1 MATRPPHAAAHHH
14 TRSPYTASLVEK
26 AFGAMPTDFSFS
38 SLVAA
43 FGRHGD
49 GSHTSAETVTRH
61 GGVRST
67 LFLIGIDGSQL
78 HTASAM
84 SAAESNTAAGRAAW
98 RRQRRLAF
106 YLWHAVR
113 HEKGPRKKPLLMLA
127 DLDDISDGVVTDGT
141 RTLPKL
147 SSSTGACGRKIAV
160 PILLKGFGSTDFE
173 RWLATSRASSNLSKQ
188 PETPPWSERIS
199 AGVWR
204 GSSRS
209 VLPEETCRAVPDFT
223 KWEDHP
229 RGKLVALSGRYPHLI
244 DAGYSELEKMPG
256 GNSTP
261 VPLKSGIKWNNLR
274 NWKYQIEVDGHGYQA
289 SLLSKMLLGSAVLTQ
304 RSHFNLW
311 FQDDETGPLVDGVHV
326 VRVRKDLRDLPEK
339 IMWLRTNDSRAR
351 AIAARGAE
359 LVHALLKPEHLLRHM
374 AAMLSR
380 YSTLFVDSPPPLSPL
395 FGSLCGSGKRTCN
408 VYNLTSPPP
417 RFARLAEHREASSRH
432 DATSNQRVSTRCPTM
447 HFADAHSL
455 RCDGWCRQSSAR
467 EHCTWCKCGACEWCG
482 AGKPGDNQILLPRG
496 FVVARAMGELRS

>member
-49 GSHTSAETVTRH
+49 GSHTSAETVMRH

-147 SSSTGACGRKIAV
+147 SSSTGACPAPAR
-160 PILLKGFGSTDFE
+160 
-173 RWLATSRASSNLSKQ
+173 
-188 PETPPWSERIS
+188 S
-199 AGVWR
+199 AGWS
-204 GSSRS
+204 GTQ
-209 VLPEETCRAVPDFT
+209 PRA
-223 KWEDHP
+223 
-229 RGKLVALSGRYPHLI
+229 A
-244 DAGYSELEKMPG
+244 
-256 GNSTP
+256 
-261 VPLKSGIKWNNLR
+261 
-274 NWKYQIEVDGHGYQA
+274 
-289 SLLSKMLLGSAVLTQ
+289 
-304 RSHFNLW
+304 
-311 FQDDETGPLVDGVHV
+311 
-326 VRVRKDLRDLPEK
+326 
-339 IMWLRTNDSRAR
+339 
-351 AIAARGAE
+351 
-359 LVHALLKPEHLLRHM
+359 
-374 AAMLSR
+374 
-380 YSTLFVDSPPPLSPL
+380 PP
-395 FGSLCGSGKRTCN
+395 
-408 VYNLTSPPP
+408 
-417 RFARLAEHREASSRH
+417 
-432 DATSNQRVSTRCPTM
+432 Q
-447 HFADAHSL
+447 
-455 RCDGWCRQSSAR
+455 
-467 EHCTWCKCGACEWCG
+467 
-482 AGKPGDNQILLPRG
+482 
-496 FVVARAMGELRS
+496 

>member
-1 MATRPPHAAAHHH
+1 
-14 TRSPYTASLVEK
+14 
-26 AFGAMPTDFSFS
+26 
-38 SLVAA
+38 
-43 FGRHGD
+43 
-49 GSHTSAETVTRH
+49 
-61 GGVRST
+61 
-67 LFLIGIDGSQL
+67 
-78 HTASAM
+78 
-84 SAAESNTAAGRAAW
+84 
-98 RRQRRLAF
+98 
-106 YLWHAVR
+106 
-113 HEKGPRKKPLLMLA
+113 MLA

-380 YSTLFVDSPPPLSPL
+380 YSTSLSI
-395 FGSLCGSGKRTCN
+395 R
-408 VYNLTSPPP
+408 
-417 RFARLAEHREASSRH
+417 RRR
-432 DATSNQRVSTRCPTM
+432 
-447 HFADAHSL
+447 
-455 RCDGWCRQSSAR
+455 SAR
-467 EHCTWCKCGACEWCG
+467 CLALFAAAASAPATCT
-482 AGKPGDNQILLPRG
+482 I
-496 FVVARAMGELRS
+496 